1 MDIVLDIVKN
11 DSELVTYINK
21 KYNDTNVCL
30 KVDSVSSFLSLIGY
44 SDYMFLIKNN
54 AFNWP
59 DTMTY
64 RQKIKFLT
72 KVDSL
77 RAIDSTVLNYHGS
90 KKDKECAY
98 NFIVSYD
105 SFDNFIIIRV
115 LSKYE
120 KHQYKALF
128 YTFVFDRLKI
138 KFQKKIK
145 SIIMF
150 NPKILTK

>member
-1 MDIVLDIVKN
+1 
-11 DSELVTYINK
+11 
-21 KYNDTNVCL
+21 
-30 KVDSVSSFLSLIGY
+30 
-44 SDYMFLIKNN
+44 
-54 AFNWP
+54 
-59 DTMTY
+59 
-64 RQKIKFLT
+64 
-72 KVDSL
+72 L

-120 KHQYKALF
+120 KNQYKALF

-145 SIIMF
+145 SII
-150 NPKILTK
+150 N